1 MVSGDVVVSV
11 SISGMIVGLVQKPSD
26 AVDAFAFAK
35 PVLITDV
42 WCGSGEHLTIVCI
55 ADGAYCVFFFVWR
68 NRNKCGKT

>member
-11 SISGMIVGLVQKPSD
+11 SISGMIVVLVQKPSD

-42 WCGSGEHLTIVCI
+42 
-55 ADGAYCVFFFVWR
+55 
-68 NRNKCGKT
+68 